1 MKVLK
6 NISVLKKAINN
17 ISSLGFVPTMGGLH
31 NGHISLIKESKK
43 KCKKTIVSIYI
54 NPKQFNN
61 KKDFSNYPRNLNKD
75 LNLLKK
81 INPDYVF
88 LPTTKEM
95 YKNNNK
101 KKIILMKSEKILCA
115 KMRKGHFEGVLDIM
129 QRFIKLIKP
138 KYIFMG
144 EKDFQ
149 QLYLIKKFIKN
160 RYKSKIYSCKTIRDK
175 NYIALSTRNFLL
187 SKKDLNIVGKISRIL
202 KNARQKIKETNSP
215 FLYLNI
221 LKKKLVKKFKIKIDY
236 LELCNDHNLQES
248 NPKKKYRIMIA
259 FHIKKVR
266 LIDNF

>member
-31 NGHISLIKESKK
+31 KGHISLIKKSKK

-54 NPKQFNN
+54 NPKQFDN
-61 KKDFSNYPRNLNKD
+61 KNDFSNYPRDLSKD

-95 YKNNNK
+95 YKSNSNK
-101 KKIILMKSEKILCA
+101 KITLLKSEKILCA
-115 KMRKGHFEGVLDIM
+115 KIRKGHFEGVLNIM
-129 QRFIKLIKP
+129 DRFISLIKP

-160 RYKSKIYSCKTIRDK
+160 KYKSKIYSCKTIRDK

-187 SKKDLNIVGKISRIL
+187 SKKDLIMVGKISRIL
-202 KNARQKIKETNSP
+202 KKTRQKIKKTSSP
-215 FLYLNI
+215 LLYLNI
-221 LKKKLVKKFKIKIDY
+221 LKKELIKKFKIKIDY
-236 LELCNDHNLQES
+236 LELCNEHNLNKS
-248 NPKKKYRIMIA
+248 NLNKKYKIMFA
-259 FHIKKVR
+259 FYIKKIR

>member
-115 KMRKGHFEGVLDIM
+115 KMRKGHFEGVLNIM
-129 QRFIKLIKP
+129 ERFIKLIKP
-138 KYIFMG
+138 KY
-144 EKDFQ
+144 
-149 QLYLIKKFIKN
+149 LSLI
-160 RYKSKIYSCKTIRDK
+160 
-175 NYIALSTRNFLL
+175 
-187 SKKDLNIVGKISRIL
+187 
-202 KNARQKIKETNSP
+202 
-215 FLYLNI
+215 
-221 LKKKLVKKFKIKIDY
+221 
-236 LELCNDHNLQES
+236 
-248 NPKKKYRIMIA
+248 
-259 FHIKKVR
+259 HI
-266 LIDNF
+266 

>member
-101 KKIILMKSEKILCA
+101 KKNYFNEIRKNIMCKDEK
-115 KMRKGHFEGVLDIM
+115 GSF
-129 QRFIKLIKP
+129 
-138 KYIFMG
+138 
-144 EKDFQ
+144 
-149 QLYLIKKFIKN
+149 
-160 RYKSKIYSCKTIRDK
+160 
-175 NYIALSTRNFLL
+175 
-187 SKKDLNIVGKISRIL
+187 
-202 KNARQKIKETNSP
+202 
-215 FLYLNI
+215 
-221 LKKKLVKKFKIKIDY
+221 
-236 LELCNDHNLQES
+236 
-248 NPKKKYRIMIA
+248 
-259 FHIKKVR
+259 
-266 LIDNF
+266 